1 MLWILFIMAAM
12 VAVVVAIIVGGLVT
26 PRDYVVTRTLRL
38 HASAEA
44 VWATIRDVDHTD
56 WRDDLDDAHDDGH
69 DDASARSEWS
79 WDITPD
85 GDGILVAMTER
96 GRIGNPLVRFFAA
109 HVTGHTKRIDGY
121 LHALAR
127 RHGESAVTIVSA
139 TTT

>member
-26 PRDYVVTRTLRL
+26 PRDYVVTRTVRM

-56 WRDDLDDAHDDGH
+56 WRDDTDDVY

-85 GDGILVAMTER
+85 GDGIRVAMTER
-96 GRIGNPLVRFFAA
+96 GRISNPLVRFFAA